1 MVAFDRLEMLDPPRE
16 LWLKRS
22 SHFVHAWQYDPSSS
36 RMYILFVSALPS
48 LYLGP
53 DFVSTCLRQEKAI
66 AANKSSLSMIPVTRS
81 TEPETEGHLGIV
93 NLRPIMSMLV
103 YSVVAMG
110 LLRPSTARQQFNAA
124 VITRQVQQ
132 LQQEQQHQEQG
143 GAESPKKAES
153 TCPMKGEMVDDLE
166 QPMDLVSQPGEVN
179 AAMWAKAAPPLPVAE
194 KADVAADEEV

>member
-36 RMYILFVSALPS
+36 R
-48 LYLGP
+48 P

-66 AANKSSLSMIPVTRS
+66 AANKSR
-81 TEPETEGHLGIV
+81 
-93 NLRPIMSMLV
+93 
-103 YSVVAMG
+103 
-110 LLRPSTARQQFNAA
+110 
-124 VITRQVQQ
+124 QQ

-153 TCPMKGEMVDDLE
+153 TCPMKYE
-166 QPMDLVSQPGEVN
+166 
-179 AAMWAKAAPPLPVAE
+179 
-194 KADVAADEEV
+194 

>member
-16 LWLKRS
+16 LRLKRS
-22 SHFVHAWQYDPSSS
+22 SHFVHAWQYGPSSS

-81 TEPETEGHLGIV
+81 TVERLKKVWDHV
-93 NLRPIMSMLV
+93 
-103 YSVVAMG
+103 
-110 LLRPSTARQQFNAA
+110 
-124 VITRQVQQ
+124 TRQQ

-153 TCPMKGEMVDDLE
+153 TCPMKYE
-166 QPMDLVSQPGEVN
+166 
-179 AAMWAKAAPPLPVAE
+179 
-194 KADVAADEEV
+194 